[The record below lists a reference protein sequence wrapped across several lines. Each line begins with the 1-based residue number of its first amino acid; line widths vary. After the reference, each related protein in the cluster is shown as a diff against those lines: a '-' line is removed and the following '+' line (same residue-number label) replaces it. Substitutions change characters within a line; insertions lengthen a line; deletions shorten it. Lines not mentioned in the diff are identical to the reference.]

1 MHTNN
6 NKIKGRD
13 AKKEKRRKEEVYN
26 EERTKKNVLGRMEK
40 LIDGFGV
47 AH

>member
-13 AKKEKRRKEEVYN
+13 AKEEKRRKEEVY
-26 EERTKKNVLGRMEK
+26 ESEDGGKKERTRENGE
-40 LIDGFGV
+40 ID
-47 AH
+47 